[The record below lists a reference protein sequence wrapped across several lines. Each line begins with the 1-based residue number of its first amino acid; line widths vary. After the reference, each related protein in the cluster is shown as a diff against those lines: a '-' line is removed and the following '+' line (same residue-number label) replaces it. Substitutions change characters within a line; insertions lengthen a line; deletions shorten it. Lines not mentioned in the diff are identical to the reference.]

1 MASANIDD
9 TGGQQPHRQL
19 DIELLA
25 LDFAVC
31 PRCGGTQHN
40 LEQALALLQPVL
52 TLIGCQVKAVNRL
65 IQTAEQARQVGLTSS
80 PTIRINGHDIMPVI
94 QESHC
99 EACAGLCGT
108 EEETLCRVWLY
119 QGKAYQAAPV
129 ALLVDAI
136 LSSLYATKPLEGEP
150 ATSKAELP
158 ANLAHFFRRR
168 AKVSLPCCPAAAQS
182 SRTSSPTS
190 CCEPDDVPE

>member
-25 LDFAVC
+25 LDFDVC
-31 PRCGGTQHN
+31 PRCGGTQNN

-52 TLIGCQVKAVNRL
+52 TLIGCQVKVVNRL
-65 IQTAEQARQVGLTSS
+65 IQTAEEARQVGLISS

-94 QESHC
+94 RESHC

-136 LSSLYATKPLEGEP
+136 LSSLYAAKPPGEERVVP
-150 ATSKAELP
+150 TAELP

-168 AKVSLPCCPAAAQS
+168 AQVSQPCCPAVTPS
-182 SRTSSPTS
+182 SRTSSRPS
-190 CCEPDDVPE
+190 FV